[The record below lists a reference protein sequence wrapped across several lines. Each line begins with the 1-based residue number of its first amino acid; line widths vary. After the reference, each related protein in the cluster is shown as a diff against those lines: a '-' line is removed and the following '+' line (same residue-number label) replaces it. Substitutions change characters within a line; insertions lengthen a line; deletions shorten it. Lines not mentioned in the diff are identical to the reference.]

1 MGRSRPATR
10 SDSVEKLVDA
20 YEVTRRF
27 GGAGGVRNLSL
38 RVPRGRIVGLVG
50 PSGSGKTTTVRLL
63 LGIDRAETGKVVVL
77 GHDPATF
84 GRDEQRRI
92 GYMPQHQALY
102 PELSLRHN
110 LHMMASLYGLP
121 WRARVVPGGRSRAAR
136 QRVED
141 LLDLLDLQDV
151 KDTRLRDASGGEQ
164 RRLAL
169 AAALVHEPELLVLD
183 EPTTGIDPV
192 LRRRLWEHFGTLRD
206 DGTTMLVTTQY
217 VAEATHCDQIAIL
230 VDGRIMAFGTP
241 DELRRRA
248 FGDDA
253 GEEVPFDDVF
263 VELVEDH
270 RAHTAQRDDDGEV
283 A

>member
-1 MGRSRPATR
+1 MGRTGPVTR
-10 SDSVEKLVDA
+10 SDSVEQLVDA
-20 YEVTRRF
+20 YELTRRF
-27 GGAGGVRNLSL
+27 GGAGGVRNMNL

-50 PSGSGKTTTVRLL
+50 PSGSGKTTAVRLL
-63 LGIDRAETGKVVVL
+63 LGIDRAQSGKVVVL
-77 GHDPATF
+77 GQDPTTF

-102 PELSLRHN
+102 TELSLRHN

-121 WRARVVPGGRSRAAR
+121 WRARALPGRRSAAAR

-141 LLDLLDLQDV
+141 LLDLLDLQHV
-151 KDTRLRDASGGEQ
+151 KDTRLGDASGGEQ

-192 LRRRLWEHFGTLRD
+192 LRRRLWDHFGTLRD
-206 DGTTMLVTTQY
+206 EGTTILVTTQY
-217 VAEATHCDQIAIL
+217 VGEATHCDQIAIL
-230 VDGRIMAFGTP
+230 VEGQVMAFGTP

-248 FGDDA
+248 FGEGA
-253 GEEVPFDDVF
+253 SEETSFDDVF
-263 VELVEDH
+263 VELVEAH
-270 RAHTAQRDDDGEV
+270 RADDRRRDDDGEV